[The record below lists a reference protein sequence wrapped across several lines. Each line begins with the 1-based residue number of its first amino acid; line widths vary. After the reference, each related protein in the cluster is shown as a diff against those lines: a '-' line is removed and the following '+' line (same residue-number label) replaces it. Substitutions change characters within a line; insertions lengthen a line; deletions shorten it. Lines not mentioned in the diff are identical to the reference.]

1 MGNASWNSTIEKMK
15 SDCIVAIASS
25 TGGPA
30 ALMHILPK
38 LPKDFPY
45 PVVVVQHIWPGF
57 TTGLTDSLKEKCP
70 LPVESA
76 AEGERLLPGY
86 IYVAPSEH
94 HIKVKKMPAHHH
106 IFEYA
111 DSEQKKGSAR
121 PCADILFESLG
132 TSYYEKVICVV
143 LTGMGNDA
151 TKGIQSLLE
160 KKDYSVIVQDEE
172 SSVVYG
178 MPGSVLENIPGCE
191 VVELDRIAEH
201 VMELI

>member
-1 MGNASWNSTIEKMK
+1 M
-15 SDCIVAIASS
+15 
-25 TGGPA
+25 
-30 ALMHILPK
+30 
-38 LPKDFPY
+38 
-45 PVVVVQHIWPGF
+45 
-57 TTGLTDSLKEKCP
+57 
-70 LPVESA
+70 
-76 AEGERLLPGY
+76 
-86 IYVAPSEH
+86 
-94 HIKVKKMPAHHH
+94 
-106 IFEYA
+106 
-111 DSEQKKGSAR
+111 
-121 PCADILFESLG
+121 
-132 TSYYEKVICVV
+132 V